1 MMKTDIIII
10 GSGPGGYR
18 TAGYA
23 LQQGKQVVIIEKA
36 EAGGTCLNSGCI
48 PTKCLAHDAE
58 ANASDF
64 PAAAE
69 RKRNVMNQLR
79 QGIEQ
84 LLSAPGITLVRGEA
98 TFKDART
105 VTVDGTDYE
114 ADDIIIATGSS
125 SKMPPVEG
133 IDNPRVITS
142 TEALNFQTLPAEI
155 VIIGAGVIGM
165 EFASILSRFGA
176 KVSVIEYLKECL
188 PVIDKDIAKRVR
200 KQIEKLQGVTFYMDS
215 AVKAINDNEVVFVSN
230 KNGKETRLEC
240 PACPVLIATGRK
252 PNIEGLNLEAAGVE
266 YSPKGITV
274 NDNMLTSVPHIYA
287 IGDVT
292 GRQML
297 AHAAT
302 FMGFRAVN
310 AIVGKA
316 DKIRFDIMPSAIFT
330 YPEAAAVGLTEDQC
344 KQQGIECRA
353 LKGYYRANGKAL
365 AIDEPEGMVKLIA
378 GADGK
383 ILGCTSYGAHS
394 ADIVQEVTAYMNCNA
409 TVADIAYSVHIH
421 PTLSEILQDACVGGH

>member
-1 MMKTDIIII
+1 MKTDIIII

-105 VTVDGTDYE
+105 VTVDGIDYE

-240 PACPVLIATGRK
+240 PGCPVLIATGRK

-421 PTLSEILQDACVGGH
+421 PTLSEILQDACVAGL

>member
-1 MMKTDIIII
+1 MKTDIIII

-105 VTVDGTDYE
+105 VTVDGIDYE

-240 PACPVLIATGRK
+240 PGCPVLIATGRK

-378 GADGK
+378 GADGR

>member
-1 MMKTDIIII
+1 MKTDIIII

-240 PACPVLIATGRK
+240 PGCPVLIATGRK

-316 DKIRFDIMPSAIFT
+316 DRIRFDIMPSAIFT

-365 AIDEPEGMVKLIA
+365 AIDEPEGMVKLVA
-378 GADGK
+378 GADGR

>member
-1 MMKTDIIII
+1 MKTDIIII

-105 VTVDGTDYE
+105 VTVDGIDYE

-200 KQIEKLQGVTFYMDS
+200 KQMEKLQGVTFYMDS

-240 PACPVLIATGRK
+240 PGCPVLIATGRK

-316 DKIRFDIMPSAIFT
+316 DRIRFDIMPSAIFT

-378 GADGK
+378 GADGR

-409 TVADIAYSVHIH
+409 TVADIADSVHIH

>member
-1 MMKTDIIII
+1 MKTDIIII

-105 VTVDGTDYE
+105 VTVDGIDYE

-240 PACPVLIATGRK
+240 PGCPVLIATGRK

-316 DKIRFDIMPSAIFT
+316 DRIRFDIMPSAIFT
-330 YPEAAAVGLTEDQC
+330 YPAAAAVGLTEDQC

-378 GADGK
+378 GADGR

>member
-1 MMKTDIIII
+1 MKTDIIII

-23 LQQGKQVVIIEKA
+23 LHQGKQVVIIEKA

-105 VTVDGTDYE
+105 VTVDGIDYE

-240 PACPVLIATGRK
+240 PGCPVLIATGRK

-378 GADGK
+378 GADGR

>member
-1 MMKTDIIII
+1 MKTDIIII

-18 TAGYA
+18 AAGYA

-105 VTVDGTDYE
+105 VTVDGIDYE

-240 PACPVLIATGRK
+240 PGCPVLIATGRK

-316 DKIRFDIMPSAIFT
+316 DRIRFDIMPSAIFT

-344 KQQGIECRA
+344 KEQGIECRA

-365 AIDEPEGMVKLIA
+365 AIDEPEGMVKLVA
-378 GADGK
+378 GADGR

-409 TVADIAYSVHIH
+409 TVADIADSVHIH

>member
-1 MMKTDIIII
+1 MKTDIIII

-58 ANASDF
+58 ANSSDF

-240 PACPVLIATGRK
+240 PECPVLIATGRK

-266 YSPKGITV
+266 YSTKGITV

-302 FMGFRAVN
+302 YMGFRAVN

-365 AIDEPEGMVKLIA
+365 AIDEPEGMVKLVA

-409 TVADIAYSVHIH
+409 TVADIADSVHIH

>member
-1 MMKTDIIII
+1 MKTDIIII

-105 VTVDGTDYE
+105 VTVDGIDYE

-165 EFASILSRFGA
+165 EFASIFSRFGA

-200 KQIEKLQGVTFYMDS
+200 KQMEKLQGVTFYMDS

-240 PACPVLIATGRK
+240 PGCPVLIATGRK

-378 GADGK
+378 GADGR

-409 TVADIAYSVHIH
+409 TVADIADSVHIH

>member
-1 MMKTDIIII
+1 MKTDIIII

-200 KQIEKLQGVTFYMDS
+200 KQIEKLQGVKFYMDS

-240 PACPVLIATGRK
+240 PGCPVLIATGRK
-252 PNIEGLNLEAAGVE
+252 PNIDGLNLEAAGVE
-266 YSPKGITV
+266 CSPKGITV

-365 AIDEPEGMVKLIA
+365 AIDEPEGMVKLVA
-378 GADGK
+378 GADGR

>member
-1 MMKTDIIII
+1 MKTDIIII

-18 TAGYA
+18 AAGYA
-23 LQQGKQVVIIEKA
+23 LQQGKQVVIIERA

-105 VTVDGTDYE
+105 VTVDGIDYE

-240 PACPVLIATGRK
+240 PGCPVLIATGRK

-378 GADGK
+378 GADGR

>member
-1 MMKTDIIII
+1 MKTDIIII

-18 TAGYA
+18 AASYA

-105 VTVDGTDYE
+105 VTVDGIDYE

-240 PACPVLIATGRK
+240 PGCPVLIATGRK

-365 AIDEPEGMVKLIA
+365 AIDEPEGMVKLVA

>member
-1 MMKTDIIII
+1 MKTDIIII

-18 TAGYA
+18 TASYA

-58 ANASDF
+58 VNASDF

-69 RKRNVMNQLR
+69 RKRNVMDQLR

-84 LLSAPGITLVRGEA
+84 LLAAPGITFVRGEA
-98 TFKDART
+98 AFKDART
-105 VTVDGTDYE
+105 VIVNGEEYE

-142 TEALNFQTLPAEI
+142 TEALDFQSLPSEI

-176 KVSVIEYLKECL
+176 KVTVIEYLKECL

-215 AVKAINDNEVVFVSN
+215 AVKAITDNEVVFTSN

-240 PACPVLIATGRK
+240 PGCPVLVATGRK
-252 PNIEGLNLEAAGVE
+252 PNIEGLNLEVAGVE

-274 NDNMLTSVPHIYA
+274 NDNMLTSVPHVYA

-310 AIVGKA
+310 TIVGKA

-344 KQQGIECRA
+344 KQQGIECRS

-365 AIDEPEGMVKLIA
+365 AIEEPEGMVKLVA

-409 TVADIAYSVHIH
+409 TVADIADSVHIH

>member
-1 MMKTDIIII
+1 MKTDIIII

-240 PACPVLIATGRK
+240 PGCPVLIATGRK
-252 PNIEGLNLEAAGVE
+252 PNIDGLNLEAAGVE

-344 KQQGIECRA
+344 KEQGIECRA

-365 AIDEPEGMVKLIA
+365 AIDEPEGMVKLVA
-378 GADGK
+378 GADGR

>member
-1 MMKTDIIII
+1 MKTDIIII

-18 TAGYA
+18 AAGYA

-344 KQQGIECRA
+344 KEQGIECRA

-365 AIDEPEGMVKLIA
+365 AIDEPEGMVKLVA

>member
-1 MMKTDIIII
+1 MKTDIIII

-18 TAGYA
+18 TASYA

-142 TEALNFQTLPAEI
+142 TEALNFQTLPAGI

-200 KQIEKLQGVTFYMDS
+200 KQMEKLQGVTFYMDS

-240 PACPVLIATGRK
+240 PGCPVLIATGRK

-378 GADGK
+378 GADGR

>member
-1 MMKTDIIII
+1 MKTDIIII

-18 TAGYA
+18 TASYA

-105 VTVDGTDYE
+105 VTVDGIDYE

-142 TEALNFQTLPAEI
+142 TEALNFQTLPVEI

-240 PACPVLIATGRK
+240 PGCPVLIATGRK

-344 KQQGIECRA
+344 KEQGIECRA

>member
-1 MMKTDIIII
+1 MKTDIIII

-105 VTVDGTDYE
+105 VTVDGIDYE

-266 YSPKGITV
+266 CSPKGITV

-365 AIDEPEGMVKLIA
+365 AIDAPEGMVKLIV
-378 GADGK
+378 GADGR

-409 TVADIAYSVHIH
+409 TVADIADSVHIH

>member
-1 MMKTDIIII
+1 MKTDIIII

-23 LQQGKQVVIIEKA
+23 LQQGKQVVIIERA

-105 VTVDGTDYE
+105 VTVDGIDYE

-240 PACPVLIATGRK
+240 PGCPVLIATGRK

-316 DKIRFDIMPSAIFT
+316 DRIRFDIMPSAIFT

-378 GADGK
+378 GADGR

>member
-1 MMKTDIIII
+1 MKTDIIII

-18 TAGYA
+18 TASYA

-105 VTVDGTDYE
+105 VTVDGIDYE

-378 GADGK
+378 GADGR

>member
-1 MMKTDIIII
+1 MKTDIIII

-18 TAGYA
+18 TASYA
-23 LQQGKQVVIIEKA
+23 LQQGKQVIIIEKA

-58 ANASDF
+58 VNASDF

-69 RKRNVMNQLR
+69 RKRNVMTQLR

-84 LLSAPGITLVRGEA
+84 LLAVPGITFVRGEA
-98 TFKDART
+98 TFKDAHT
-105 VTVDGTDYE
+105 VIVDGAEYE

-125 SKMPPVEG
+125 AKMPPLEG
-133 IDNPRVITS
+133 IYNPRVITS
-142 TEALNFQTLPAEI
+142 TEALDFQSLPSEI

-176 KVSVIEYLKECL
+176 KVTVIEYLKECL

-215 AVKAINDNEVVFVSN
+215 AVKAITDNEVVFTSN

-240 PACPVLIATGRK
+240 PGCPVLIATGRK

-274 NDNMLTSVPHIYA
+274 NDNMLTSVPHVYA

-310 AIVGKA
+310 TIVGKA
-316 DKIRFDIMPSAIFT
+316 DKIRLEIMPSAIFT

-344 KQQGIECRA
+344 KQQGIECRS

-365 AIDEPEGMVKLIA
+365 AIDEPEGMVKLVA

-409 TVADIAYSVHIH
+409 TVADIADSVHIH

>member
-1 MMKTDIIII
+1 MKTDIIII

-18 TAGYA
+18 AAGYA

-240 PACPVLIATGRK
+240 PGCPVLIATGRK

-378 GADGK
+378 GADGR

>member
-1 MMKTDIIII
+1 MKTDIIII

-18 TAGYA
+18 TASYA
-23 LQQGKQVVIIEKA
+23 LQQGKQVVIIERA

-105 VTVDGTDYE
+105 VTVDGIDYE

-240 PACPVLIATGRK
+240 PGCPVLIATGRK

-316 DKIRFDIMPSAIFT
+316 DRIRFDIMPSAIFT

-365 AIDEPEGMVKLIA
+365 AIDEPEGMVKLVA

>member
-1 MMKTDIIII
+1 MKTDIIII

-105 VTVDGTDYE
+105 VTVDGIDYE

-176 KVSVIEYLKECL
+176 KISVIEYLKECL

-365 AIDEPEGMVKLIA
+365 AIDEPEGMVKLVA
-378 GADGK
+378 GADGR

>member
-18 TAGYA
+18 TASYA

-105 VTVDGTDYE
+105 VTVDGIDYE

-240 PACPVLIATGRK
+240 PGCPVLIATGRK

-344 KQQGIECRA
+344 KEQGIECRA

-365 AIDEPEGMVKLIA
+365 AIDEPEGMVKLVA

>member
-18 TAGYA
+18 TASYA

-84 LLSAPGITLVRGEA
+84 LLSVPGITLVRGEA

-105 VTVDGTDYE
+105 VTVDGIDYE

-240 PACPVLIATGRK
+240 PGCPVLIATGRK

-344 KQQGIECRA
+344 KEQGIECRA

-365 AIDEPEGMVKLIA
+365 AIDEPEGMVKLVA

>member
-1 MMKTDIIII
+1 MKTDIIII

-18 TAGYA
+18 TASYA

-69 RKRNVMNQLR
+69 RKRNVMDQLR

-344 KQQGIECRA
+344 KEQGIECRA

-378 GADGK
+378 GADGR

>member
-1 MMKTDIIII
+1 MKTDIIII

-105 VTVDGTDYE
+105 VTVDGIDYE

-176 KVSVIEYLKECL
+176 KISVIEYLKECL

-365 AIDEPEGMVKLIA
+365 AIDEPEGMVKLVA
-378 GADGK
+378 GADGR

-409 TVADIAYSVHIH
+409 TVADIADSVHIH
-421 PTLSEILQDACVGGH
+421 PTPSEILQDACVGGH

>member
-1 MMKTDIIII
+1 MKTDIIII

-23 LQQGKQVVIIEKA
+23 LHQGKQVVIIEKA

-105 VTVDGTDYE
+105 VTVDGIDYE

-409 TVADIAYSVHIH
+409 TVADIADSVHIH

>member
-1 MMKTDIIII
+1 MKTDIIII

-18 TAGYA
+18 TASYA

-69 RKRNVMNQLR
+69 RKRNVMDQLR
-79 QGIEQ
+79 QGIDQ

-105 VTVDGTDYE
+105 VTVDGNDYE

-176 KVSVIEYLKECL
+176 KVAVIEYLKECL

-316 DKIRFDIMPSAIFT
+316 DRIRFDIMPSAIFT

-365 AIDEPEGMVKLIA
+365 AIDEPEGMVKLVA

-409 TVADIAYSVHIH
+409 TVADIADSVHIH

>member
-1 MMKTDIIII
+1 MKTDIIII

-18 TAGYA
+18 TASYA

-58 ANASDF
+58 VNASDF

-69 RKRNVMNQLR
+69 RKRNVMDQLR

-84 LLSAPGITLVRGEA
+84 LLAAPGITFVRGEA
-98 TFKDART
+98 AFKDART
-105 VTVDGTDYE
+105 IIVNGEEYE

-142 TEALNFQTLPAEI
+142 TEALDFQSLPSEI

-176 KVSVIEYLKECL
+176 KVTVIEYLKECL

-215 AVKAINDNEVVFVSN
+215 AVKAITDNEVVFTSN

-240 PACPVLIATGRK
+240 PGCPVLVATGRK

-274 NDNMLTSVPHIYA
+274 NDNMLTSVPHVYA

-344 KQQGIECRA
+344 KQKGIECRS

-365 AIDEPEGMVKLIA
+365 AIEEPEGMVKLVA

-409 TVADIAYSVHIH
+409 TVADIADSVHIH

>member
-1 MMKTDIIII
+1 MKTDIIII

-105 VTVDGTDYE
+105 VTVDGIDYE

-165 EFASILSRFGA
+165 EFASIFSRFGA

-316 DKIRFDIMPSAIFT
+316 DRIRFDIMPSAIFT

-365 AIDEPEGMVKLIA
+365 AIDEPEGMVKLVA
-378 GADGK
+378 GADGR

>member
-1 MMKTDIIII
+1 MKTDIIII

-105 VTVDGTDYE
+105 VTVDGIDYE

-240 PACPVLIATGRK
+240 PGCPVLIATGRK

-365 AIDEPEGMVKLIA
+365 AIDEPEGMVKLVA
-378 GADGK
+378 GADGR

-409 TVADIAYSVHIH
+409 TVADIADSVHIH

>member
-1 MMKTDIIII
+1 MKTDIIII

-18 TAGYA
+18 TASYA

-105 VTVDGTDYE
+105 VTVDGIDYE

-365 AIDEPEGMVKLIA
+365 AIDEPEGMVKLVA
-378 GADGK
+378 GADGR

-409 TVADIAYSVHIH
+409 TVADIADSVHIH

>member
-105 VTVDGTDYE
+105 VTVDGIDYE

-240 PACPVLIATGRK
+240 PGCPVLIATGRK

-365 AIDEPEGMVKLIA
+365 AIDEPEGMVKLVA
-378 GADGK
+378 GADGR

-409 TVADIAYSVHIH
+409 TVADIADSVHIH

>member
-1 MMKTDIIII
+1 MKTDIIII

-18 TAGYA
+18 TASYA

-105 VTVDGTDYE
+105 VTVDGIDYE

-176 KVSVIEYLKECL
+176 KISVIEYLKECL

-365 AIDEPEGMVKLIA
+365 AIDEPEGMVKLVA

>member
-1 MMKTDIIII
+1 MKTDIIII

-105 VTVDGTDYE
+105 VTVDGIDYE

-316 DKIRFDIMPSAIFT
+316 DRIRFDIMPSAIFT

-365 AIDEPEGMVKLIA
+365 AIDEPEGMVKLVA
-378 GADGK
+378 GADGR

-421 PTLSEILQDACVGGH
+421 PTLSEILQDACVAGL

>member
-1 MMKTDIIII
+1 MKTDIIII

-240 PACPVLIATGRK
+240 PGCPVLIATGRK

-365 AIDEPEGMVKLIA
+365 AIDEPEGMVKLVA

-409 TVADIAYSVHIH
+409 TVADIADSVHIH

>member
-1 MMKTDIIII
+1 MKTDIIII

-18 TAGYA
+18 TASYA

-69 RKRNVMNQLR
+69 RKRNVMDQLR

-240 PACPVLIATGRK
+240 PGCPVLIATGRK

-365 AIDEPEGMVKLIA
+365 ASDEPEGMVKLVA

-409 TVADIAYSVHIH
+409 TVADIADSVHIH
-421 PTLSEILQDACVGGH
+421 PTLSEILQDACVDGH

>member
-1 MMKTDIIII
+1 MKTDIIII

-18 TAGYA
+18 TASYV

-58 ANASDF
+58 VNASDF

-69 RKRNVMNQLR
+69 RKRNVMDQLR

-84 LLSAPGITLVRGEA
+84 LLAAPGITFVRGEA
-98 TFKDART
+98 AFKDART
-105 VTVDGTDYE
+105 VIVNGEEYE

-142 TEALNFQTLPAEI
+142 TEALDFQSLPSEI

-176 KVSVIEYLKECL
+176 KVTVIEYLKECL

-215 AVKAINDNEVVFVSN
+215 AVKAITDNEVVFTSN

-240 PACPVLIATGRK
+240 PGCPVLVATGRK

-274 NDNMLTSVPHIYA
+274 NDNMLTSVPHVYA

-344 KQQGIECRA
+344 KQQGIECRS

-365 AIDEPEGMVKLIA
+365 AIEEPEGMVKLVA

-409 TVADIAYSVHIH
+409 TVADIADSVHIH
-421 PTLSEILQDACVGGH
+421 PTLSEILQDACVGVH